1 MTDYTVAV
9 LEDAICILELLQS
22 QQDGMTLAQ
31 ITDASGFVKNK
42 VFRILYTLEKHNLVM
57 RDDAGLYWLG
67 IRLLEYGQ
75 HVKRDMTLLEAS
87 RAVMDWLVQETCE
100 TIFLAVVSGTEGLCV
115 AARVSPQ
122 SIRLFGEVGRRAPL
136 HSGGTTKVLLAY
148 MPEDEQRAVL
158 DAFEG
163 EIDRPA
169 LEKRLVQVREQ
180 GYAVVVDE
188 LDIGAHS
195 IAAPI
200 RDYRGRVVAA
210 LSIAGPSHR
219 FPDETI
225 ERYIRLAQQAAGQ
238 ISAAL
243 GYRAADAKTMPNTSR
258 MLEVL

>member
-9 LEDAICILELLQS
+9 LEDAIQILELLQG
-22 QQDGMTLAQ
+22 QEDGLTLAQ

-57 RDDAGLYWLG
+57 RDEDGLYWLG
-67 IRLLEYGQ
+67 VRFLGYGQ
-75 HVKRDMTLLEAS
+75 HVKRQMTLLEAS
-87 RAVMDWLVQETCE
+87 RAALDWLVHETCE
-100 TIFLAVVSGTEGLCV
+100 TIFLAVVSGTDGLCV
-115 AARVSPQ
+115 ATRVSPQ

-148 MPEDEQRAVL
+148 LPYDEQLTVL
-158 DAFEG
+158 DSFDG
-163 EIDRPA
+163 QIDRPA

-210 LSIAGPSHR
+210 VSIAGPSHR
-219 FPDETI
+219 FSDEMI
-225 ERYIRLAQQAAGQ
+225 ARYIRLVQEAAGQ
-238 ISAAL
+238 ISSAL
-243 GYRAADAKTMPNTSR
+243 GYRTL
-258 MLEVL
+258 LEVL